1 MKIALAIFLFLHGLA
16 HLVGFLVYWRLLK
29 DKNIPYKTTL
39 YPGNL
44 EMGEDGI
51 RLVGFFYLLTAAG
64 FILVGYDLL
73 AGALLWSRY
82 IWYVTGFSILLC
94 TTGLPDTRYG
104 IFANVLLIIFL
115 ILNYQYVWIA

>member
-1 MKIALAIFLFLHGLA
+1 MKIALAIFLFLHGFA
-16 HLVGFLVYWRLLK
+16 HLVGFMVYWRLLK

-51 RLVGFFYLLTAAG
+51 RLVGFFYLLTALG
-64 FILVGYDLL
+64 FGYIGYDLL

-82 IWYVTGFSILLC
+82 IWYVAGFSILLC

-104 IFANVLLIIFL
+104 ILANVILIIFL
-115 ILNYQYVWIA
+115 IMNYQYSWII